1 MCENLTLRAA
11 TAAKLTAPEK
21 PMTASSGAS
30 RGAIAWTRGCL
41 LAASC
46 GTLASFLPAAPPA
59 PEASPYVL
67 VLGTA
72 QDGGLPQIGGRTA
85 QDEAARHDSSR
96 RRAVS
101 SLLVV
106 EPQTGQRWLIDATP
120 DIREQ
125 MERAE
130 GHPANRAAAGA
141 RPPLVDG
148 IFLTHAHMGHYL
160 GLAQLGR
167 EAYGAQGVPVWGSA
181 QMADFL
187 GRNAPWDQLVRLGNI
202 RLERFAA
209 AQVITLSPRLAIV
222 PLAVP
227 HRSEYTDTH
236 GFALRG
242 PNRSLLY
249 IPDIDKWERWDRPI
263 EEVVKITSAALLD
276 GTFFADGEIPGR
288 SMADIPH
295 PFIAESLRRF
305 AALPESERRKIAFT
319 HLNHTNPAADPAS
332 AARKQIEAAG
342 MRVAEDGERI
352 DL

>member
-1 MCENLTLRAA
+1 M
-11 TAAKLTAPEK
+11 
-21 PMTASSGAS
+21 
-30 RGAIAWTRGCL
+30 
-41 LAASC
+41 
-46 GTLASFLPAAPPA
+46 PAAGQA
-59 PEASPYVL
+59 PQANPYVL

-72 QDGGLPQIGGRTA
+72 QDGGLPQIGGRTS
-85 QDEAARHDSSR
+85 QDEAARRDPSR
-96 RRAVS
+96 RRAVA

-130 GHPANRAAAGA
+130 GHPANRGAAGA

-148 IFLTHAHMGHYL
+148 IFLTHAHIGHYL

-167 EAYGAQGVPVWGSA
+167 EAYGAEGVPVWGSA
-181 QMADFL
+181 QMVDFL
-187 GRNAPWDQLVRLGNI
+187 SRNAPWDQLVRLGNI

-249 IPDIDKWERWDRPI
+249 ITDIDKWERWDRPI

-305 AALPESERRKIAFT
+305 AALPEGERRKIAFT